1 MIDQPENQN
10 MFQPIGNN
18 IVNQEIAQANDPELY
33 PTMKKVIDFSKQKAQ
48 FDEKKEEEEKIGE
61 EKDSLVKSGSVSA
74 KRKIDY
80 NRLNL
85 EFKDIFNKENSN
97 INNIRRN
104 LIHIIIVASVINCI
118 VWELDCLFL
127 NACYGEDIEME
138 KTVSA
143 LLFPIIIISIIVLY
157 LLYVTINYLR
167 EIPIKICIIFYAL
180 ISAVFILLG
189 GYSIIKGFK
198 DEYNANE
205 VVKNRLTKNEIEYYE
220 KLIYFNQFKNAEKN
234 LKWIYGYKMIFTG
247 FLNLGLGL
255 LGIIVVIASIV
266 FNSLLRQTTFDW
278 RPPLRSHI
286 RMSRIK
292 RAIELYTQNTES
304 FINVF
309 RAENPHYQ
317 MDEFDNKDKNRFGA
331 VKGSMG
337 DSIDLSKDKKSI
349 SQNNIIN
356 NINNNNEEE
365 IILPKALPRKL
376 NKIGDKKPQSDENN
390 KNNEN
395 EINTNINNLINN
407 VNPENENE
415 INTNT
420 NNLINNNINHDNEN
434 EKENEINTHLDKE
447 NNKEEI

>member
-1 MIDQPENQN
+1 MIEQPENQS

-33 PTMKKVIDFSKQKAQ
+33 PTMKKVIDFSKQKPQ
-48 FDEKKEEEEKIGE
+48 FDEKKGEEEKIGE

-97 INNIRRN
+97 INKIRRN

-138 KTVSA
+138 QTVSA

-167 EIPIKICIIFYAL
+167 EIPIKICIIFYAI
-180 ISAVFILLG
+180 ISVIFIILG

-198 DEYNANE
+198 DEYNATE
-205 VVKNRLTKNEIEYYE
+205 VVKNRLTKNEIEYYKE
-220 KLIYFNQFKNAEKN
+220 LIYFNKYNNAEQN
-234 LKWIYGYKMIFTG
+234 LKWVYGYKMIFTG
-247 FLNLGLGL
+247 FLNLALGL
-255 LGIIVVIASIV
+255 LGIIVVISSIV
-266 FNSLLRQTTFDW
+266 FNSLLAQTTFDW

-292 RAIELYTQNTES
+292 RAIELYTQNSES

-331 VKGSMG
+331 VKGSVG
-337 DSIDLSKDKKSI
+337 DSFDLSKDKKSI

-376 NKIGDKKPQSDENN
+376 NKIGDKKPQSDEN
-390 KNNEN
+390 K
-395 EINTNINNLINN
+395 INTNIHNLINN
-407 VNPENENE
+407 SSNPENENEKENE

-420 NNLINNNINHDNEN
+420 NNLINNNINLDNEN